1 MKGFNSQIHKDRTIS
16 MARKIEKIGFIFL
29 LVGDEGLAPSE
40 ARSEPCFLSFLLQ
53 QKMVGQN

>member
-1 MKGFNSQIHKDRTIS
+1 